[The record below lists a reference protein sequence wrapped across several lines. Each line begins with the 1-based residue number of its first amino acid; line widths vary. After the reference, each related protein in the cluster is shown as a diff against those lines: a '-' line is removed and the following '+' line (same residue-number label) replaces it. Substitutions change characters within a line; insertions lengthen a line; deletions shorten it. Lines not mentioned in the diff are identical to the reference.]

1 MSRLTASEC
10 EFFAEETVMTIVP
23 NVNHPTFNFISGV
36 FGPLESGIPCEV
48 PLWLAITLRKRGKCI
63 IRMPDWL
70 LVSNLEDIVAHER
83 SQETLGKL
91 PFHYMEISQLLFSNA
106 HEDILQPE
114 KVSQLLQDLE
124 QIRMDRVRIGI
135 ANTADAVKL
144 DQSIVSTSLN
154 NVASMEILAM
164 RDFFL
169 ASLDAFLWLRPPE
182 DANAEV
188 PSAYGTASGRDYG
201 GDYDTPS
208 QGTATAGGSRKL
220 RRFRDT

>member
-1 MSRLTASEC
+1 MSRLSASEC
-10 EFFAEETVMTIVP
+10 EFFAEETIVTIVP
-23 NVNHPTFNFISGV
+23 NVNHPPFSFISGV

-63 IRMPDWL
+63 IQMPDWM
-70 LVSNLEDIVAHER
+70 LVTRLEAIVTHER
-83 SQETLGKL
+83 NQETLGDL

-106 HEDILQPE
+106 HEDIAQPE

-124 QIRMDRVRIGI
+124 QIRMDRIRIGI
-135 ANTADAVKL
+135 ANTAEAVKL

-169 ASLDAFLWLRPPE
+169 SSLDAFLWLRPPE
-182 DANAEV
+182 DANEEV
-188 PSAYGTASGRDYG
+188 PGGSTSRRDYG
-201 GDYDTPS
+201 RTDYETPVQS
-208 QGTATAGGSRKL
+208 TAGANPGRKL
-220 RRFRDT
+220 RKFRDT